1 MKKEPIFIRK
11 LTGQEKQDLERAKR
25 SADACEMKRA
35 QILLAS
41 SEGKTTIEINKQ
53 LGYSAEYARQM
64 IHRFNRV
71 GIDCLKRGDSTPL
84 VQPRKILDEAK
95 CVCLKEI
102 LHSSPREHAKA
113 NSVWTMTLVAEV
125 LLEKGITPRKMS
137 DEAIRQAV
145 CRSGTSWK
153 RAKDW
158 VNSPDPQYALKKNSA
173 ID

>member
-11 LTGQEKQDLERAKR
+11 LTVQEKENLERAKR

-41 SEGKTTIEINKQ
+41 STGKTTTEIHRQ
-53 LGYSAEYARQM
+53 LGYSAEYARQI

-71 GIDCLKRGDSTPL
+71 GLDCLKRGDSTPH
-84 VQPRKILDEAK
+84 VQPQKILNEEK
-95 CVCLKEI
+95 CACLKEI
-102 LHSSPREHAKA
+102 LHSSPREHGKA
-113 NSVWTMTLVAEV
+113 SSLWTITLMAEV
-125 LLEKGITPRKMS
+125 LQDKAITPRRMS
-137 DEAIRQAV
+137 AEAIRQAV

-158 VNSPDPQYALKKNSA
+158 VNSPDPQYVLKKNSA